1 MFSSEKYLEIC
12 NNVNVSKGFN
22 SCEIGP
28 EYSVAEI
35 FYNSNDTLVI
45 CIAHVKWCLHDTT
58 GCPTGWTNVC
68 TTQPVVRPA
77 LQHGV
82 DTQLRTTLQCA
93 KKSQKMCLA

>member
-45 CIAHVKWCLHDTT
+45 CIAHVKWCLHDTIRLDNRLDECLHDAA
-58 GCPTGWTNVC
+58 GC
-68 TTQPVVRPA
+68 TTSITVTAWRIHA
-77 LQHGV
+77 
-82 DTQLRTTLQCA
+82 A
-93 KKSQKMCLA
+93 